1 MLTGKGSDEA
11 RARPLSSDAEG
22 LSLRRGADSAQGM
35 EGRRQAATRPPRRK
49 RAPHLWGRA
58 SRSSSRG
65 VFWGAEWG
73 KATLK
78 VWFPLMPSP
87 VPDAGNSEMSLILFL
102 PPGAP
107 LGWADTNQTV
117 SGKAEH
123 DGTRSPCQAG
133 SRGGFTGCP

>member
-22 LSLRRGADSAQGM
+22 LSLRRGADSAQGV

-87 VPDAGNSEMSLILFL
+87 VWQSLARPSSESEAAAPVLAQAHPAWAPSNLR
-102 PPGAP
+102 P
-107 LGWADTNQTV
+107 LG
-117 SGKAEH
+117 S
-123 DGTRSPCQAG
+123 C
-133 SRGGFTGCP
+133 

>member
-22 LSLRRGADSAQGM
+22 LSLRDGANSAQGV
-35 EGRRQAATRPPRRK
+35 EGRSQAATRPPRRK
-49 RAPHLWGRA
+49 QAPRLWGRA

-65 VFWGAEWG
+65 VLLGAGWG

-87 VPDAGNSEMSLILFL
+87 VPDAGNSEMSPILFL

-107 LGWADTNQTV
+107 IGGGQTQI
-117 SGKAEH
+117 SL
-123 DGTRSPCQAG
+123 RQS
-133 SRGGFTGCP
+133 